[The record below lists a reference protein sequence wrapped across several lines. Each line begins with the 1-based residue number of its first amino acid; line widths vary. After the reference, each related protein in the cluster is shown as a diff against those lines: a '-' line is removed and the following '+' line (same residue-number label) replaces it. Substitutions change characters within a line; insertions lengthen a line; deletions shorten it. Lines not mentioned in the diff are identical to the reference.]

1 MRLNAFAGLL
11 SLLLVFFFFVGLV
24 VVFVLLAVLAVV
36 LVVIVVVLAVGLV
49 ALLAVAAFGKR
60 PGYDQTSSL
69 RGALS
74 GRGRA
79 TIRLKAF
86 AGHFRKEAGLL

>member
-1 MRLNAFAGLL
+1 VFV
-11 SLLLVFFFFVGLV
+11 LVAVLAVGLV
-24 VVFVLLAVLAVV
+24 AVLAVV

-49 ALLAVAAFGKR
+49 ALLAVAAFGTR

-79 TIRLKAF
+79 TMRLKAF
-86 AGHFRKEAGLL
+86 AGPFREEAGLL